1 MKMKIISMLS
11 AAMLLITLTFIT
23 GCSYSEKTNNEQI
36 SIVTTCFPPYD
47 FAKAVTGGNADI
59 TMLLCPGAEAHSY
72 EPTPLDIAKIQ
83 NCDIFI
89 YIGGEGEVWADKILD
104 SFDSS
109 DITIIKLIDF
119 VDPLPE
125 EELPGASPNE
135 HDHDHEHS
143 HSSQKSDTEA
153 EGEEYDEH
161 IWTSPNNAVKC
172 VSAIR
177 NALCQ
182 KYTERSDEYKSNAQA
197 YEAQLKELDRDFAE
211 MAENSPNRTIVIGDR
226 FPFRYLT
233 NDYGLDYFAAFSG
246 CSSESEPGIYTIAFL
261 IDEITEHNINAVFY
275 LEFSTKKL
283 AEKLSSASGAE
294 MLPLHS
300 CHNVSKNDFENGIT
314 YIDLMRQN
322 LNNLK
327 EALYE

>member
-172 VSAIR
+172 V
-177 NALCQ
+177 NTQ
-182 KYTERSDEYKSNAQA
+182 SDLMN
-197 YEAQLKELDRDFAE
+197 
-211 MAENSPNRTIVIGDR
+211 
-226 FPFRYLT
+226 T
-233 NDYGLDYFAAFSG
+233 NQM
-246 CSSESEPGIYTIAFL
+246 
-261 IDEITEHNINAVFY
+261 H
-275 LEFSTKKL
+275 KHM
-283 AEKLSSASGAE
+283 KLSS
-294 MLPLHS
+294 
-300 CHNVSKNDFENGIT
+300 KNLTET
-314 YIDLMRQN
+314 LRKW
-322 LNNLK
+322 LK
-327 EALYE
+327 IHRTEQ